1 MFIIPKSHK
10 TRHQYVKAWQSF
22 LFRKLSNNS
31 QFCLFTFLIS
41 TFVWKI
47 NVFLSKICKSCS
59 CETRRWSFISTI
71 IYWSKDW
78 LAYSRW
84 SSSSLYTVFQRFS
97 KEYNIS
103 ISIEWNLLLKWKPT
117 SLCCKR
123 CTFRLVYR
131 KANVNLITFSK
142 GLVTR
147 HQSFKTYITSKRKPN
162 SVNGTKIKE
171 II

>member
-1 MFIIPKSHK
+1 M
-10 TRHQYVKAWQSF
+10 KAWQLF
-22 LFRKLSNNS
+22 LFVNYWIIPN
-31 QFCLFTFLIS
+31 
-41 TFVWKI
+41 FVWFAFL
-47 NVFLSKICKSCS
+47 NVGLKNQRFLSKICKSCS

-71 IYWSKDW
+71 FYWSKDW

-84 SSSSLYTVFQRFS
+84 SSSSLYTIFQRFS

-131 KANVNLITFSK
+131 KVNVNLITFSK
-142 GLVTR
+142 ELVTR
-147 HQSFKTYITSKRKPN
+147 HQSFKTYNTSKRKPN

>member
-1 MFIIPKSHK
+1 MTIVFI
-10 TRHQYVKAWQSF
+10 
-22 LFRKLSNNS
+22 RKLSNNS
-31 QFCLFTFLIS
+31 QFCLICFSDL
-41 TFVWKI
+41 
-47 NVFLSKICKSCS
+47 NVRLKNQRFLSKICKSCS

-71 IYWSKDW
+71 FYWSKDW

-84 SSSSLYTVFQRFS
+84 SSSSLYTIFQRFS
-97 KEYNIS
+97 KECNIS

-131 KANVNLITFSK
+131 KVNVNLITFSK

-147 HQSFKTYITSKRKPN
+147 HQSFKTYNTSKRKPN

>member
-1 MFIIPKSHK
+1 MFVYFSD
-10 TRHQYVKAWQSF
+10 
-22 LFRKLSNNS
+22 L
-31 QFCLFTFLIS
+31 
-41 TFVWKI
+41 
-47 NVFLSKICKSCS
+47 NVRLKNQRFLSKICKSCS

-71 IYWSKDW
+71 FYWSKDW

-84 SSSSLYTVFQRFS
+84 SSFSLYTIFQRFS

-131 KANVNLITFSK
+131 KVNANLITFSK

>member
-10 TRHQYVKAWQSF
+10 TRHQYVKAWQLF

-41 TFVWKI
+41 TFAWKI
-47 NVFLSKICKSCS
+47 NVFYQKFVNLVRV
-59 CETRRWSFISTI
+59 RRSFISTI
-71 IYWSKDW
+71 FYWSKDW

-84 SSSSLYTVFQRFS
+84 SSSSLYTIFQRFS

-131 KANVNLITFSK
+131 KLNVNLITFSK

-147 HQSFKTYITSKRKPN
+147 HQSFKTYNTSKRKPN

>member
-1 MFIIPKSHK
+1 MTIVFI
-10 TRHQYVKAWQSF
+10 
-22 LFRKLSNNS
+22 RKLLNNS
-31 QFCLFTFLIS
+31 QFCLICFSDL
-41 TFVWKI
+41 
-47 NVFLSKICKSCS
+47 NVGLKNQRFLSKICKSCS

-71 IYWSKDW
+71 FYWSKDW

-84 SSSSLYTVFQRFS
+84 SSSSLYIIFQRFS

-131 KANVNLITFSK
+131 KVNVNLITFSK

-147 HQSFKTYITSKRKPN
+147 HQSFKTYNTSKRKPN

>member
-1 MFIIPKSHK
+1 MWKHDNYFYFVNYQIIPNFVCLLFWSQRSYEKS
-10 TRHQYVKAWQSF
+10 T
-22 LFRKLSNNS
+22 
-31 QFCLFTFLIS
+31 
-41 TFVWKI
+41 
-47 NVFLSKICKSCS
+47 FLSKICKSCS

-71 IYWSKDW
+71 FYWSKDW
-78 LAYSRW
+78 LSYSRW
-84 SSSSLYTVFQRFS
+84 SSSSLYTIFQRFS

-103 ISIEWNLLLKWKPT
+103 ISIEWNLLLKWKTT

-131 KANVNLITFSK
+131 KVNVNLITFSK

-147 HQSFKTYITSKRKPN
+147 HQSFKTYITSKPN

>member
-1 MFIIPKSHK
+1 MTIVFI
-10 TRHQYVKAWQSF
+10 
-22 LFRKLSNNS
+22 RKLLNNS
-31 QFCLFTFLIS
+31 QFCLICFSDL
-41 TFVWKI
+41 
-47 NVFLSKICKSCS
+47 NVGLKNQRFLSKICKSCS

-71 IYWSKDW
+71 FYWSKDW

-84 SSSSLYTVFQRFS
+84 SSSSLYTIFQRFS

-131 KANVNLITFSK
+131 KVNVNLITFSK

-147 HQSFKTYITSKRKPN
+147 HQSFKTYNTSKRKPN

>member
-1 MFIIPKSHK
+1 MTIVFI
-10 TRHQYVKAWQSF
+10 
-22 LFRKLSNNS
+22 RKLSNNS
-31 QFCLFTFLIS
+31 QFSLVCFSDL
-41 TFVWKI
+41 
-47 NVFLSKICKSCS
+47 NVRLKNQRFLSKICKSCS

-71 IYWSKDW
+71 FYWSKDW

-84 SSSSLYTVFQRFS
+84 SSSSLYTIFQRFS

-131 KANVNLITFSK
+131 KVNVNLITFSK

-147 HQSFKTYITSKRKPN
+147 HQSFKTYNTSKRKPN

>member
-1 MFIIPKSHK
+1 MTIVFIP
-10 TRHQYVKAWQSF
+10 
-22 LFRKLSNNS
+22 KLSNNS
-31 QFCLFTFLIS
+31 QFCLICFSDL
-41 TFVWKI
+41 
-47 NVFLSKICKSCS
+47 NVRLKNQRFLSKICKSCS

-71 IYWSKDW
+71 FYWSKDW

-84 SSSSLYTVFQRFS
+84 SSSSLYTIFQRFS

-131 KANVNLITFSK
+131 KVNVNLITFSK

-147 HQSFKTYITSKRKPN
+147 HQSFKTYNTSKRKPN
-162 SVNGTKIKE
+162 SVNGKK
-171 II
+171 

>member
-1 MFIIPKSHK
+1 MTIVFI
-10 TRHQYVKAWQSF
+10 
-22 LFRKLSNNS
+22 RKLLNNS
-31 QFCLFTFLIS
+31 QFCLICFSDL
-41 TFVWKI
+41 
-47 NVFLSKICKSCS
+47 NVRLKNQRFLSKICKSCS

-71 IYWSKDW
+71 FYWSKDW

-84 SSSSLYTVFQRFS
+84 SSSSLYTIFQRFS

-131 KANVNLITFSK
+131 KVNVNLITFSK

-147 HQSFKTYITSKRKPN
+147 HQSFKTYNTSKRKPN

>member
-1 MFIIPKSHK
+1 MTIVFI
-10 TRHQYVKAWQSF
+10 
-22 LFRKLSNNS
+22 RKLSNNS
-31 QFCLFTFLIS
+31 QFYLICFS
-41 TFVWKI
+41 DL
-47 NVFLSKICKSCS
+47 NVRLKNQHFLSKICKSCS

-71 IYWSKDW
+71 FYWSKDW

-84 SSSSLYTVFQRFS
+84 SSSSLYTIFQRFS

-131 KANVNLITFSK
+131 KVNVNLITFSK

-147 HQSFKTYITSKRKPN
+147 HQSFKTYNTSKRKPN

>member
-1 MFIIPKSHK
+1 MDMFIIPKSYK
-10 TRHQYVKAWQSF
+10 TRHQYVKAWQLF

-47 NVFLSKICKSCS
+47 NVFYQKFVNLVRV
-59 CETRRWSFISTI
+59 RRSFISTI
-71 IYWSKDW
+71 FYWSKDW

-84 SSSSLYTVFQRFS
+84 SSSSLYTIFQRFS

-131 KANVNLITFSK
+131 KVNVNLITFLK

-147 HQSFKTYITSKRKPN
+147 H
-162 SVNGTKIKE
+162 
-171 II
+171 

>member
-10 TRHQYVKAWQSF
+10 TRHQYVKAWQLFS
-22 LFRKLSNNS
+22 FRKLSNNS

-47 NVFLSKICKSCS
+47 NVFYQKFVNLVRV
-59 CETRRWSFISTI
+59 RRSFISTI
-71 IYWSKDW
+71 FYWSKDW
-78 LAYSRW
+78 LAYWRW
-84 SSSSLYTVFQRFS
+84 SSSSLYTIFQRFS

-131 KANVNLITFSK
+131 KVNVNLITFLK

-162 SVNGTKIKE
+162 SVNGAKIKE

>member
-1 MFIIPKSHK
+1 MTIVFI
-10 TRHQYVKAWQSF
+10 
-22 LFRKLSNNS
+22 RKLSNNS
-31 QFCLFTFLIS
+31 QFCLICFSDL
-41 TFVWKI
+41 
-47 NVFLSKICKSCS
+47 NVRLKNQRFLSKICKSCS

-71 IYWSKDW
+71 FYWSKDW
-78 LAYSRW
+78 LSYSRW
-84 SSSSLYTVFQRFS
+84 SSSSLYTIFQRFS

-131 KANVNLITFSK
+131 KVNVNLITFSK

-147 HQSFKTYITSKRKPN
+147 HQSFKTYNTSKRKPN

>member
-10 TRHQYVKAWQSF
+10 TRHQYVKAWQLF

-41 TFVWKI
+41 TFAWKI
-47 NVFLSKICKSCS
+47 NVFYQKFVNLVRV
-59 CETRRWSFISTI
+59 RRSFISTI
-71 IYWSKDW
+71 FYWSKDW

-84 SSSSLYTVFQRFS
+84 SSSSLYTIFQRFS

-103 ISIEWNLLLKWKPT
+103 ISIEWNLLLKWKPR

-123 CTFRLVYR
+123 CTFRLVCR
-131 KANVNLITFSK
+131 KVNFNLITFSK

-147 HQSFKTYITSKRKPN
+147 HQSFKTYNTSKRKPN

>member
-1 MFIIPKSHK
+1 MTIVFI
-10 TRHQYVKAWQSF
+10 
-22 LFRKLSNNS
+22 RKLSNNS
-31 QFCLFTFLIS
+31 QFCLICFSDL
-41 TFVWKI
+41 
-47 NVFLSKICKSCS
+47 NVRLKNQRFLSKICKSCS
-59 CETRRWSFISTI
+59 CETRKWSFISTI
-71 IYWSKDW
+71 FYWSKDW

-84 SSSSLYTVFQRFS
+84 SSSSLYTIFQRFS

-103 ISIEWNLLLKWKPT
+103 ISIEWNLLLKWKPR

-123 CTFRLVYR
+123 CTFRLVCR
-131 KANVNLITFSK
+131 KVNFNLITFSK

-147 HQSFKTYITSKRKPN
+147 HQSFKTYNTSKRKPN

>member
-1 MFIIPKSHK
+1 MTIVFI
-10 TRHQYVKAWQSF
+10 
-22 LFRKLSNNS
+22 RKLSNNS
-31 QFCLFTFLIS
+31 QFCLICFSDL
-41 TFVWKI
+41 
-47 NVFLSKICKSCS
+47 NVRLKNQRFLSKICKSCS

-71 IYWSKDW
+71 FYWSKDW

-84 SSSSLYTVFQRFS
+84 SSSSLYTIFQRFS

-103 ISIEWNLLLKWKPT
+103 ISIEWNLLLKWKPR

-123 CTFRLVYR
+123 CTFRLVCR
-131 KANVNLITFSK
+131 KVNFNLITFSK

-147 HQSFKTYITSKRKPN
+147 HQSFKTYNTSKRKPN

>member
-1 MFIIPKSHK
+1 M
-10 TRHQYVKAWQSF
+10 KAWQLF
-22 LFRKLSNNS
+22 LFVNYRIIPNFLW
-31 QFCLFTFLIS
+31 FAFLIS

-47 NVFLSKICKSCS
+47 NGFLSKICKSCS

-71 IYWSKDW
+71 FYWSKDW

-84 SSSSLYTVFQRFS
+84 SSSSLYTIFQRFS

-131 KANVNLITFSK
+131 KVNVNLITFLK

-162 SVNGTKIKE
+162 SVNGAKIKE

>member
-1 MFIIPKSHK
+1 MTIVFI
-10 TRHQYVKAWQSF
+10 
-22 LFRKLSNNS
+22 RKLLNNS
-31 QFCLFTFLIS
+31 QFCLICFSDL
-41 TFVWKI
+41 
-47 NVFLSKICKSCS
+47 NVGLKNQRFLSKICKSCS

-71 IYWSKDW
+71 FYWSKDW

-84 SSSSLYTVFQRFS
+84 SSSSLYTIFQRFS

-131 KANVNLITFSK
+131 KVNVNLITFSK
-142 GLVTR
+142 ELVTR
-147 HQSFKTYITSKRKPN
+147 HQSFKTYNTSKRKPN

>member
-1 MFIIPKSHK
+1 MTIVFI
-10 TRHQYVKAWQSF
+10 
-22 LFRKLSNNS
+22 RKLSNNS
-31 QFCLFTFLIS
+31 QFSLWFAFLIS

-71 IYWSKDW
+71 FYWSKNW

-84 SSSSLYTVFQRFS
+84 SSSSLYTIFQRFS

-103 ISIEWNLLLKWKPT
+103 ISIEWKLLLKWKPT

-131 KANVNLITFSK
+131 KVNVNLITFSK

-147 HQSFKTYITSKRKPN
+147 HQSFKTYNTSKRKPN

>member
-1 MFIIPKSHK
+1 MTIVFI
-10 TRHQYVKAWQSF
+10 
-22 LFRKLSNNS
+22 RKLLNNS
-31 QFCLFTFLIS
+31 QFCLICFSDL
-41 TFVWKI
+41 
-47 NVFLSKICKSCS
+47 NVRLKNQRFLSKICKSCS

-71 IYWSKDW
+71 FYWSKDW

-84 SSSSLYTVFQRFS
+84 SSSSLYTIFQRFS

-131 KANVNLITFSK
+131 KVNVNLITFSK

-147 HQSFKTYITSKRKPN
+147 HQSFKTYNTSKRKPN
-162 SVNGTKIKE
+162 SVNGTQIKE

>member
-1 MFIIPKSHK
+1 MTIVFI
-10 TRHQYVKAWQSF
+10 
-22 LFRKLSNNS
+22 RKLSNNS
-31 QFCLFTFLIS
+31 QFCLICFSDL
-41 TFVWKI
+41 
-47 NVFLSKICKSCS
+47 NVRLKNQRFLSKICKSCS

-71 IYWSKDW
+71 FYWSKDW
-78 LAYSRW
+78 LSYSRW
-84 SSSSLYTVFQRFS
+84 SSSSLYTIFQRFS

-123 CTFRLVYR
+123 CTFRLVHR
-131 KANVNLITFSK
+131 KVNVNLITFSK

-147 HQSFKTYITSKRKPN
+147 HQSFKTYNTSKRKPN

>member
-1 MFIIPKSHK
+1 MTIVFI
-10 TRHQYVKAWQSF
+10 
-22 LFRKLSNNS
+22 RKLSNNS
-31 QFCLFTFLIS
+31 QFCLICFSDL
-41 TFVWKI
+41 
-47 NVFLSKICKSCS
+47 NVRLKNQRFLSKICKSCA

-71 IYWSKDW
+71 FYWSKDW

-84 SSSSLYTVFQRFS
+84 SSSSLYTIFQRFS

-117 SLCCKR
+117 SLFCKR

-131 KANVNLITFSK
+131 KVNVNLITFSK

-147 HQSFKTYITSKRKPN
+147 HQSFKTYNTSKRKPN
-162 SVNGTKIKE
+162 SVNGKK
-171 II
+171 

>member
-1 MFIIPKSHK
+1 M
-10 TRHQYVKAWQSF
+10 KAWQLF

-47 NVFLSKICKSCS
+47 NVFYQKFVNLVRVRQENDLLFRQYFIGQKI
-59 CETRRWSFISTI
+59 
-71 IYWSKDW
+71 DW
-78 LAYSRW
+78 LIHVDLRPVYI
-84 SSSSLYTVFQRFS
+84 LFS

-103 ISIEWNLLLKWKPT
+103 ISIEWNLLLKWKPR

-123 CTFRLVYR
+123 CTFRLVCR
-131 KANVNLITFSK
+131 KVNFNLITFSK

-147 HQSFKTYITSKRKPN
+147 HQSFKTYLTSKRKPN

>member
-1 MFIIPKSHK
+1 M
-10 TRHQYVKAWQSF
+10 
-22 LFRKLSNNS
+22 NNS
-31 QFCLFTFLIS
+31 QFCLICFSDL
-41 TFVWKI
+41 
-47 NVFLSKICKSCS
+47 NVRLKNQRFLSKICKSCS
-59 CETRRWSFISTI
+59 CETRGWSFISTI
-71 IYWSKDW
+71 FYWSKDW

-84 SSSSLYTVFQRFS
+84 SSSSLYTIFQRFS

-131 KANVNLITFSK
+131 KVNVNLITFSK

-147 HQSFKTYITSKRKPN
+147 HQSFKTYNTSKRKPN

>member
-1 MFIIPKSHK
+1 MTIVFI
-10 TRHQYVKAWQSF
+10 
-22 LFRKLSNNS
+22 RKLSNNS
-31 QFCLFTFLIS
+31 QFCLICFSDL
-41 TFVWKI
+41 
-47 NVFLSKICKSCS
+47 NVRLKNQRFLSKICKSCS
-59 CETRRWSFISTI
+59 CETRKWSFISTI
-71 IYWSKDW
+71 FYWSKDW

-84 SSSSLYTVFQRFS
+84 SSSSLYTIFQRFS

-103 ISIEWNLLLKWKPT
+103 ISIEWNLLLKWKPR

-123 CTFRLVYR
+123 CTFRLVCR
-131 KANVNLITFSK
+131 KVNFNLITFSK

-147 HQSFKTYITSKRKPN
+147 HQSFKTYLTSKRKPN